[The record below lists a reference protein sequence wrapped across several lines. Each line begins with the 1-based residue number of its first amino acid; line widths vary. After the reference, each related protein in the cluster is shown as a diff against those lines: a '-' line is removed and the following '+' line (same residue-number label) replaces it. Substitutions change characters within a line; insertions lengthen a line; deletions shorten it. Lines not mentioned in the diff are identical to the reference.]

1 MFIASVRLSVRLSE
15 TKIWSFENKSG
26 PEKLSSAPRSTS
38 SILEPTG
45 CASRQRFQERSTV
58 PFQII
63 AQLLLPSY
71 LSCSK
76 NQRRWQQS
84 DASNDNVLSKTIQ
97 NLTFTSHPWTQLSN
111 SARRSRKI
119 YHTTWPVS
127 WHNDNYRCIW
137 GKFEEIM
144 F

>member
-1 MFIASVRLSVRLSE
+1 MSCRCGNKIQNFGPPLFKQIKFRTQFSTRKAQNIFIASVRLSVRLSE

-97 NLTFTSHPWTQLSN
+97 NLTFTSHP
-111 SARRSRKI
+111 
-119 YHTTWPVS
+119 
-127 WHNDNYRCIW
+127 
-137 GKFEEIM
+137 
-144 F
+144 